1 MQTLS
6 TNNLK
11 KLYKSD
17 YLAWYEMTLEQIK
30 NDQLNDLDLDSL
42 SEVLENLVRDT
53 KRSGESYLR
62 QIIIHLLLIEY
73 WEAESINRRRWAA
86 EIVNFRNELETD
98 MTRNLRKHLNEEK
111 ENNYQKAIKY
121 VIAKTG
127 LKKNT
132 FPEQCPYTLEQLIND
147 DWFSDTINIQ
157 FFHFIYLTKFFLCW
171 FLYNPSSCKKSIIKI
186 LHLFDS
192 FSIQ

>member
-17 YLAWYEMTLEQIK
+17 YLAWYEMTLEQIR

-73 WEAESINRRRWAA
+73 WEAESINRRHLAA

-147 DWFSDTINIQ
+147 DWFSDTVNIQ
-157 FFHFIYLTKFFLCW
+157 F
-171 FLYNPSSCKKSIIKI
+171 
-186 LHLFDS
+186 
-192 FSIQ
+192 

>member
-73 WEAESINRRRWAA
+73 WEAESINRRHWAA
-86 EIVNFRNELETD
+86 EIVNFLNELETD

-157 FFHFIYLTKFFLCW
+157 F
-171 FLYNPSSCKKSIIKI
+171 
-186 LHLFDS
+186 
-192 FSIQ
+192 

>member
-147 DWFSDTINIQ
+147 DWFSDTVNIQ
-157 FFHFIYLTKFFLCW
+157 F
-171 FLYNPSSCKKSIIKI
+171 
-186 LHLFDS
+186 
-192 FSIQ
+192 

>member
-73 WEAESINRRRWAA
+73 WEAESINRRHWAA

-121 VIAKTG
+121 VIAKTE

-157 FFHFIYLTKFFLCW
+157 F
-171 FLYNPSSCKKSIIKI
+171 
-186 LHLFDS
+186 
-192 FSIQ
+192 

>member
-17 YLAWYEMTLEQIK
+17 YLAWYEMTLEQIR

-73 WEAESINRRRWAA
+73 WEAESINRRHLAA

-157 FFHFIYLTKFFLCW
+157 F
-171 FLYNPSSCKKSIIKI
+171 
-186 LHLFDS
+186 
-192 FSIQ
+192 

>member
-53 KRSGESYLR
+53 KRGGESYLR

-73 WEAESINRRRWAA
+73 WEAESINRRHWAA

-157 FFHFIYLTKFFLCW
+157 F
-171 FLYNPSSCKKSIIKI
+171 
-186 LHLFDS
+186 
-192 FSIQ
+192 

>member
-73 WEAESINRRRWAA
+73 WEAESINRRHWAA

-157 FFHFIYLTKFFLCW
+157 F
-171 FLYNPSSCKKSIIKI
+171 
-186 LHLFDS
+186 
-192 FSIQ
+192 

>member
-73 WEAESINRRRWAA
+73 WEAESINRRHWAA

-98 MTRNLRKHLNEEK
+98 MTRNLRKYLNEEK

-157 FFHFIYLTKFFLCW
+157 F
-171 FLYNPSSCKKSIIKI
+171 
-186 LHLFDS
+186 
-192 FSIQ
+192 